1 MPDKILQSLN
11 TDISPIMAVETI
23 AISFLL
29 GLIISLTYMATA
41 EKENYSSS
49 FCYTLVIVPVA
60 ASVVIQLIGNS
71 IASALSIS
79 GAFAL
84 IRFRSEPGSPKNIS
98 YILAT
103 VAIGLACG
111 LGYYIYAFVF
121 TVLLCLLMLIL
132 TRLDFGSKKIMDR
145 KLKILIPEN
154 LDYEGVFDDILKEYT
169 LKHELV
175 RVTTLDLGSV
185 YELDYKLVMKQNG
198 KTKDFIDELRCR
210 NGNLSVSLYLEARKG
225 EF

>member
-1 MPDKILQSLN
+1 MPDVILQSLN
-11 TDISPIMAVETI
+11 TDISPVMAVETI
-23 AISFLL
+23 AVSFVL
-29 GLIISLTYMATA
+29 GLIVSFTYMITA

-60 ASVVIQLIGNS
+60 ASIVIQLIGNS

-98 YILAT
+98 YIFAT

-111 LGYYIYAFVF
+111 LGYYIYGLVF
-121 TVLLCLLMLIL
+121 TVFLCLLMLVL
-132 TRLDFGSKKIMDR
+132 TRLNFGNRKIMDR
-145 KLKILIPEN
+145 KLKVLIPEN
-154 LDYEGVFDDILKEYT
+154 LDYEGVFDDILKQYT
-169 LKHELV
+169 VKHELV

-185 YELDYKLVMKQNG
+185 YELDYKLVMRQNE

-210 NGNLSVSLYLEARKG
+210 NGNLSVSLFLEGRKG

>member
-1 MPDKILQSLN
+1 MLSSFMQSLN
-11 TDISPIMAVETI
+11 TDISPVMALGTI
-23 AISFLL
+23 AVSFIL
-29 GLIISLTYMATA
+29 GLIVSFTYMITA
-41 EKENYSSS
+41 EKENYSQS

-60 ASVVIQLIGNS
+60 ASVVIQLIGSS

-98 YILAT
+98 YIFAT

-111 LGYYIYAFVF
+111 LGYYIYGLVF
-121 TVLLCLLMLIL
+121 TLFLCFLMLVL
-132 TRLDFGSKKIMDR
+132 TRVNFGNKKIMDR

-154 LDYEGVFDDILKEYT
+154 LDYEGVFDDILKKFT
-169 LKHELV
+169 LSHELV

-185 YELDYKLVMKQNG
+185 YELDYKLVMKQNS
-198 KTKDFIDELRCR
+198 KTKEFIDELRCR
-210 NGNLSVSLYLEARKG
+210 NGNLSVSLFLEGRKG

>member
-1 MPDKILQSLN
+1 MLDTFMQSLN
-11 TDISPIMAVETI
+11 TDISPFMAVETMCV
-23 AISFLL
+23 SFVL
-29 GLIISLTYMATA
+29 GIIVSITYMITA
-41 EKENYSSS
+41 EKEDYSRS

-60 ASVVIQLIGNS
+60 AAVVIQLIGNS

-84 IRFRSEPGSPKNIS
+84 IRFRSEAGNPKNIS

-111 LGYYIYAFVF
+111 LGYYIYGLAFTILLAF
-121 TVLLCLLMLIL
+121 LMIVLTKLN
-132 TRLDFGSKKIMDR
+132 FGNKKIMDR

-154 LDYEGVFDDILKEYT
+154 LDYEGVFDDILAKFT
-169 LKHELV
+169 ISHELV
-175 RVTTLDLGSV
+175 RITTLDLGSV
-185 YELDYKLVMKQNG
+185 YELDYKLVMNKECR
-198 KTKDFIDELRCR
+198 TKEFIDELRCR
-210 NGNLSVSLYLEARKG
+210 NGNLSVSLFLEGRKG